1 MSRPARATDLS
12 GQGAAICGGRW
23 NHVNVPALYTGKTP
37 SVCALETLVHTT
49 SSLPDPVPLVLI
61 TLDLPDDPELYMEY
75 QSSGLPDGWNALPA
89 DEASK
94 SLGTEFLNKK
104 AKLGLVVPSAV
115 MPLDQNIILNP
126 RHSAMDKVTIVEQHE
141 YQHDPR
147 LFSLLAIRK

>member
-1 MSRPARATDLS
+1 
-12 GQGAAICGGRW
+12 
-23 NHVNVPALYTGKTP
+23 
-37 SVCALETLVHTT
+37 
-49 SSLPDPVPLVLI
+49 LVLI